1 MTRLKKNIDIL
12 NILTYKIK
20 SWDRENDLIELSELI
35 SDLEKFSRKE
45 RSLYYKEF
53 FSDVALA
60 EKLIYLYKNE
70 NLTKETTI
78 NIVSCIGNMT
88 EAYNLPPLDNFFN
101 FFNELKNVKKIDYY
115 VSLFITKFPQ
125 FYMEDKKWDYILS
138 ILNISPKAK
147 SERNFYIEIKKIL
160 NRNECI
166 PNNYLDKFI
175 ASFEKMYNKAKN
187 DFYKNDYKEILL
199 KLSKLK

>member
-1 MTRLKKNIDIL
+1 MTQLKKNIDIL
-12 NILTYKIK
+12 NILAYKIK

-70 NLTKETTI
+70 NLTKEATI
-78 NIVSCIGNMT
+78 NIVSCIGNMIKG
-88 EAYNLPPLDNFFN
+88 YNLPPLDNFFK

-115 VSLFITKFPQ
+115 VSLFITNFPQ

-187 DFYKNDYKEILL
+187 DFYKNDYKEIILML
-199 KLSKLK
+199 NKLK

>member
-1 MTRLKKNIDIL
+1 
-12 NILTYKIK
+12 
-20 SWDRENDLIELSELI
+20 
-35 SDLEKFSRKE
+35 
-45 RSLYYKEF
+45 
-53 FSDVALA
+53 
-60 EKLIYLYKNE
+60 
-70 NLTKETTI
+70 
-78 NIVSCIGNMT
+78 
-88 EAYNLPPLDNFFN
+88 DNFFK

-115 VSLFITKFPQ
+115 VSLFITNFPQ

-187 DFYKNDYKEILL
+187 DFYKNDYKEIILML
-199 KLSKLK
+199 NKLK

>member
-70 NLTKETTI
+70 NLTKETT
-78 NIVSCIGNMT
+78 
-88 EAYNLPPLDNFFN
+88 
-101 FFNELKNVKKIDYY
+101 
-115 VSLFITKFPQ
+115 
-125 FYMEDKKWDYILS
+125 
-138 ILNISPKAK
+138 
-147 SERNFYIEIKKIL
+147 
-160 NRNECI
+160 
-166 PNNYLDKFI
+166 
-175 ASFEKMYNKAKN
+175 
-187 DFYKNDYKEILL
+187 
-199 KLSKLK
+199 